1 MSSAETVKI
10 PLRVKV
16 LLITFFLGSFA
27 VIGQITIIGKQVYDL
42 TGSELDLGLLGL
54 AEFLP
59 VAVLAPFTGSIA
71 DRLDRRKVLA
81 VALVGEA
88 VASLLLFLYSR
99 TDPTSITPIFA
110 IVVFFGVARA
120 FASPAG
126 RALPIDLSP
135 PEVVTRVVALKTV
148 GFQAGM
154 IAGPVVFGFAFVADE
169 SLPYMLAVIALML
182 AFAIVL
188 FVPSSD
194 VRRLVTTGARQ
205 AAHDAFEGLR
215 FIRRSPILLGA
226 MGLDL
231 FAVLG
236 PPRNTGG

>member
-1 MSSAETVKI
+1 MNATVPVQI

-16 LLITFFLGSFA
+16 LLVTDFLSTFA
-27 VIGQITIIGKQVYDL
+27 TIGQITIIGKQVYDL
-42 TGSELDLGLLGL
+42 TGRELDLGLLGL

-59 VAVLAPFTGSIA
+59 VAVLAPFIGSIA

-126 RALPIDLSP
+126 RALAIDLSP
-135 PEVVTRVVALKTV
+135 PEAVA
-148 GFQAGM
+148 
-154 IAGPVVFGFAFVADE
+154 
-169 SLPYMLAVIALML
+169 
-182 AFAIVL
+182 
-188 FVPSSD
+188 PS
-194 VRRLVTTGARQ
+194 
-205 AAHDAFEGLR
+205 
-215 FIRRSPILLGA
+215 
-226 MGLDL
+226 
-231 FAVLG
+231 
-236 PPRNTGG
+236 

>member
-1 MSSAETVKI
+1 MSGAETVKI

-42 TGSELDLGLLGL
+42 TGRELDLGLLGL

-135 PEVVTRVVALKTV
+135 PEVVARVVALKTV
-148 GFQAGM
+148 AFQAGM

-194 VRRLVTTGARQ
+194 VRRLLTSGARQ
-205 AAHDAFEGLR
+205 AAHDAF
-215 FIRRSPILLGA
+215 
-226 MGLDL
+226 
-231 FAVLG
+231 
-236 PPRNTGG
+236 